1 MSDVKT
7 DLVQSETPS
16 SSEDVAPK
24 RKGGG
29 LHSIRSRIMAGVLFI
44 IPLVVTVWLLSF
56 VYNLALSI
64 GVRLINWSSLAL
76 LWLLNRVVG
85 ISGDAIKPGSDTW
98 QEGLVAAL
106 SKAAE
111 NPPKIDPST
120 AAWYQNLM
128 AVILTILMLYVLGW
142 LGTNVG
148 GRRII
153 ALLESLFERIPLAD
167 TVYPAV
173 KRMVQALS
181 GKPGEKGAQRVV
193 LVSFPREDMK
203 AIAFATNQIVDQT
216 SGVEYTTVFL
226 PTTPNPTSGYMLIVP
241 TSQVTNSN
249 WTMEEALSLVLSG
262 GATAKP
268 RVLLTTPTAP
278 LPPTDAKPPPK

>member
-1 MSDVKT
+1 MMSDEKNNT
-7 DLVQSETPS
+7 DRPETPS
-16 SSEDVAPK
+16 SSEVSEPK
-24 RKGGG
+24 RKGSS

-44 IPLVVTVWLLSF
+44 IPLAVTVWLLTS
-56 VYNLALSI
+56 VYNLALAV

-76 LWLLNRVVG
+76 LWVLNRAVG
-85 ISGDAIKPGSDTW
+85 VSADAVKPGGDTW

-153 ALLESLFERIPLAD
+153 AFLESLLERIPLAD
-167 TVYPAV
+167 TVYPAM

-181 GKPGEKGAQRVV
+181 GKPGEKEQRVV
-193 LVSFPREDMK
+193 LVNFPREDMR
-203 AIAFATNQIVDQT
+203 AIAFATNRIVDQAT
-216 SGVEYTTVFL
+216 GQEFTTVFV

-241 TSQVTNSN
+241 TNTITTTD
-249 WTMEEALSLVLSG
+249 WTMEEALSMILSG

-268 RVLLTTPTAP
+268 QVHLFSPGMPRPES
-278 LPPTDAKPPPK
+278 DAKQSPK